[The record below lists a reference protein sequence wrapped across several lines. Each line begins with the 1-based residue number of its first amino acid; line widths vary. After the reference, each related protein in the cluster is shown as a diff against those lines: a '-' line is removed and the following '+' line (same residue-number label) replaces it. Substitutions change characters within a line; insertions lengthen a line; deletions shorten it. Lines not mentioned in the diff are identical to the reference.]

1 MEIDIALDSY
11 DDLFSDFDIRG
22 YGERA
27 LSKDLLDEL
36 HIRLRRFG
44 AKSGQEIVF
53 LVPGSLRNVYDEE
66 LINMRLRS
74 FFEERHDYHLRE
86 DKTAKLKSLLFV
98 TAGLALSVAANIIVE
113 HFTFL
118 PIFNDFVLIPS
129 WFFVWT
135 GFDMLITNRREIT
148 VKKRYY
154 ATLASCRTS
163 FRDIE
168 IYAGANEGGPAPG
181 GGAGGPGGGAPAPG
195 GDAGGRVAR
204 ARAGEGA

>member
-1 MEIDIALDSY
+1 MEIDIALDCY

-36 HIRLRRFG
+36 HIRFRRFG
-44 AKSGQEIVF
+44 AKTGQDIVF
-53 LVPGSLRNVYDEE
+53 LVPAGLRDADDEE
-66 LINMRLRS
+66 LINTRLRA
-74 FFEERHDYHLRE
+74 FFKERHDYHLRE
-86 DKTAKLKSLLFV
+86 DKTAKLKSLLYV
-98 TAGLALSVAANIIVE
+98 MTGLALSVAANLIVE
-113 HFTFL
+113 HFAFL

-135 GFDMLITNRREIT
+135 GFDLLITNRREIS

-154 ATLASCRTS
+154 ATLAGSRTS

-168 IYAGANEGGPAPG
+168 GFAGTRYPAAASGGSGPD
-181 GGAGGPGGGAPAPG
+181 GAETTT
-195 GDAGGRVAR
+195 RR
-204 ARAGEGA
+204 T